1 MEKSHDVT
9 FQTFPPHTLPSP
21 PPNNKMTTT
30 ITLPHL
36 PPHALHLTLLLSLPP
51 ATAARLRAGLTS
63 QDPAFE
69 YAFLDARSLLS
80 RTHVL
85 AGAFQ
90 ALRNALVGPKVRTRN
105 VHSEIVFC
113 LGGNNNVG
121 GDWDLTSFFLPSF
134 LLFSSNAG
142 EGGVR
147 KVDHRG
153 V

>member
-1 MEKSHDVT
+1 
-9 FQTFPPHTLPSP
+9 
-21 PPNNKMTTT
+21 MTTT

-36 PPHALHLTLLLSLPP
+36 PPHALHLTFLLSLPP

-90 ALRNALVGPKVRTRN
+90 ALRNALVGHKVRTRN

-121 GDWDLTSFFLPSF
+121 GGTGISLPSSYLPPF
-134 LLFSSNAG
+134 LLFLLLMLG
-142 EGGVR
+142 RGVR
-147 KVDHRG
+147 KLDHRG